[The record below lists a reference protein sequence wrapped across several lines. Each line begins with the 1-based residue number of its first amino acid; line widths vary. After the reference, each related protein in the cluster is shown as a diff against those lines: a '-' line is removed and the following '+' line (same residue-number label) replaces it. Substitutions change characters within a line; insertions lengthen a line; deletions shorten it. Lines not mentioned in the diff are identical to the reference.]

1 MITPGLIK
9 RILVVLLFCAGLVPV
24 CPAVTARTR
33 GKSKHP
39 TALELLDKYAE
50 TQDRLQSFRLK
61 SKDMINASSSF
72 KGARNRPEYRETDFR
87 FDGHRSS
94 CRTHIWGD
102 VGKRS
107 LTRNQAMYYST
118 LWNGKSFIRHSRR
131 SDLSNL
137 GRAVIHNDKKR
148 GEKLGKETVSRTYQG
163 HSLMGYFYGDDERV
177 DSILR
182 QAASISVRRENE
194 KVNGIDCFVVDATTL
209 EHGRYTLWIDPEHGY
224 NIAKAELRRDGKHR
238 HKFYGRPMRED
249 EKILASLENVRFKKI
264 DNVWVPMEAD
274 DSVNRTWDKDQDFY
288 RYKNHHERVE
298 FVLNPD
304 HEALNSFA
312 SDDIPNGAKVYI
324 SGWQINYTW
333 QNGKVV
339 DKDGRE
345 VDVDKLIKA
354 ESEKVKKRKPK
365 RK

>member
-1 MITPGLIK
+1 MRNAKRTILIAMV
-9 RILVVLLFCAGLVPV
+9 ICAGLVSV
-24 CPAVTARTR
+24 CLARNRR
-33 GKSKHP
+33 GKAKPVRMSI
-39 TALELLDKYAE
+39 LEILDKYAG

-61 SKDMINASSSF
+61 SKDMINSSWSF
-72 KGARNRPEYRETDFR
+72 QGGQNRLQYRETDFR
-87 FDGHRSS
+87 FDGD
-94 CRTHIWGD
+94 RTSFRDNIWGD
-102 VGKRS
+102 IGGRS
-107 LTRNQAMYYST
+107 FTRNEAKYYST
-118 LWNGKSFIRHSRR
+118 LWNRKSFIRHSRR
-131 SDLSNL
+131 SDLSTV
-137 GRAVIHNDKKR
+137 GRVVIHNDKKR
-148 GEKLGKETVSRTYQG
+148 GEKLGKETVSRAYQG

-194 KVNGIDCFVVDATTL
+194 KVNGIDCFVIDATTL
-209 EHGRYTLWIDPEHGY
+209 ERGRYTLWIDPEHGY
-224 NIAKAELRRDGKHR
+224 NIAKAELRRDGKHQ

-249 EKILASLENVRFKKI
+249 EKILGSLESVRFKKI

-304 HEALNSFA
+304 HDALGSFVP
-312 SDDIPNGAKVYI
+312 DDIKNGAKVYI
-324 SGWQINYTW
+324 KQVPGVHYTW
-333 QNGKVV
+333 QDGKVV
-339 DKDGRE
+339 DEDGRE

-354 ESEKVKKRKPK
+354 ESEKVKNPKPK

>member
-1 MITPGLIK
+1 MRKAKRTILIAML
-9 RILVVLLFCAGLVPV
+9 ICAGFVPV
-24 CPAVTARTR
+24 CSAKAILRRT
-33 GKSKHP
+33 KEKYP

-61 SKDMINASSSF
+61 SKDMINSSWSF
-72 KGARNRPEYRETDFR
+72 QGGQNRLQYRETDFR
-87 FDGHRSS
+87 FDGD
-94 CRTHIWGD
+94 RTSFRDNIWGD
-102 VGKRS
+102 IGRRS
-107 LTRNQAMYYST
+107 FTRNEAKYYST
-118 LWNGKSFIRHSRR
+118 LWNRKSFIRHSRR
-131 SDLSNL
+131 SDLSTV
-137 GRAVIHNDKKR
+137 GKVVFHNDKKR

-194 KVNGIDCFVVDATTL
+194 KVNGIDCFVIDATTL
-209 EHGRYTLWIDPEHGY
+209 ERGRYTLWIDPEHGY
-224 NIAKAELRRDGKHR
+224 NIAKAELRRDGKHQ

-264 DNVWVPMEAD
+264 DNVWVPKEAD

-288 RYKNHHERVE
+288 RYKVHHERVE

-312 SDDIPNGAKVYI
+312 SDDIPNGASVW
-324 SGWQINYTW
+324 SCCVPFWPN
-333 QNGKVV
+333 
-339 DKDGRE
+339 
-345 VDVDKLIKA
+345 
-354 ESEKVKKRKPK
+354 KPAL
-365 RK
+365 